1 MDDLKKEFAT
11 ALRREIADAGSQ
23 TALAKKIRVQQSRIS
38 DYLTGR
44 YDLANMTIGTLAKF
58 FPEMQIC
65 FSPDSSASAVE
76 LELEKEVLALFRSL
90 SPAEKA
96 RYVMMVSA
104 HFQRK
109 Q

>member
-1 MDDLKKEFAT
+1 MDDLKKEFAA

-23 TALAKKIRVQQSRIS
+23 TALAKKIGVQQSRIS

-44 YDLANMTIGTLAKF
+44 YDFANMTIGTLTKF
-58 FPEMQIC
+58 FPEMQIS
-65 FSPDSSASAVE
+65 FSPDSSAPAVE
-76 LELEKEVLALFRSL
+76 QELEKQVLALFRSL
-90 SPAEKA
+90 SPEEKA

-104 HFQRK
+104 HFQSG